1 MALIQTV
8 VIALVT
14 LGILVAFHEFGHF
27 WVARRCGVKV
37 LRFSIGFGKAIWQT
51 TDRYGTEYTVA
62 AIPLGGYVKML
73 DEREGEVAPSERAS
87 AFNGQS
93 VWKRIAIVSAGPLAN
108 FLLAILVFWGLFL
121 RGESGLVP
129 VIEDVEPNTPAYF
142 AGLESGQEIVS
153 VDGRET
159 PTVNALNFGLLE
171 RLGDT
176 GEIEIAA
183 RYPGSDVIYSSSA
196 PINRWL
202 AGVENPDP
210 LRGLGITLEMP
221 VVLAVV
227 DEVTPEGPAERA
239 GFLPGDEIIAAD
251 GQTISDWNDWVD
263 YVRSRPGSRLV
274 ATVIR
279 DGMRLPIEVVP
290 ERRSLEGGDIGSVG
304 MSVRVPAFP
313 ADRVRTFERGPVEAL
328 MAAVTRTLDL
338 TLFTFESMIK
348 MLKGLISTDNLSGPI
363 TIAQI
368 AASSAES
375 GLLSWFS
382 FLALLSVSLGAL
394 NLLPI
399 PVLDGGHLLFYAI
412 EAISG
417 RAVPER
423 IQAYGY
429 QLGFALVLSLMAFAL
444 YNDVARL

>member
-1 MALIQTV
+1 MALIQTI
-8 VIALVT
+8 VIALLT

-37 LRFSIGFGKAIWQT
+37 LRFSIGFGRAIWQT
-51 TDRYGTEYTVA
+51 TDRYGTEYTIA

-73 DEREGEVAPSERAS
+73 DEREGDVAPSERGS
-87 AFNGQS
+87 AFNSQS

-108 FLLAILVFWGLFL
+108 FLFAILVFWGLFL

-129 VIEDVEPNTPAYF
+129 VIEAVEPNTPAYF

-176 GEIEIAA
+176 GEVEIAA

-210 LRGLGITLEMP
+210 LSGLGITLEMP
-221 VVLAVV
+221 VILAVV

-239 GFLPGDEIIAAD
+239 GFLPGDEIVAAD
-251 GQTISDWNDWVD
+251 DETISDWGDWVD
-263 YVRSRPGSRLV
+263 YVRSRPGSRVV
-274 ATVIR
+274 ATVVR

-304 MSVRVPAFP
+304 MSVQVPAFP
-313 ADRVRTFERGPVEAL
+313 EDRVRTFERGPIEAL
-328 MAAVTRTLDL
+328 VAAVNRTLDL

-348 MLKGLISTDNLSGPI
+348 MLKGLISPDNLSGPI

-399 PVLDGGHLLFYAI
+399 PVLDGGHLLFYGI

>member
-1 MALIQTV
+1 MALIQTI
-8 VIALVT
+8 VIALLT

-51 TDRYGTEYTVA
+51 TDRYGTEYTIA

-73 DEREGEVAPSERAS
+73 DEREGDVDPSERAS
-87 AFNGQS
+87 AFNCQS

-129 VIEDVEPNTPAYF
+129 VIEGVEPNTPAYF

-159 PTVNALNFGLLE
+159 PTVNALSFGLLE

-196 PINRWL
+196 PIKRWL

-210 LRGLGITLEMP
+210 LSGLGITLAMP
-221 VVLAVV
+221 VILAVV
-227 DEVTPEGPAERA
+227 NEVTPDGPAERA
-239 GFLPGDEIIAAD
+239 GFLPGDEIVAAD
-251 GQTISDWNDWVD
+251 GQTISDWTDWVD

-399 PVLDGGHLLFYAI
+399 PVLDGGHLLFYGI

>member
-1 MALIQTV
+1 MALIQTI
-8 VIALVT
+8 VIALLT

-51 TDRYGTEYTVA
+51 TDRYGTEYTIA

-73 DEREGEVAPSERAS
+73 DEREGDVDPSERAS
-87 AFNGQS
+87 AFNCQS

-129 VIEDVEPNTPAYF
+129 VIEGVEPNTPAYF

-159 PTVNALNFGLLE
+159 PTVNALSFGLLE

-210 LRGLGITLEMP
+210 LSGLGITLAMP
-221 VVLAVV
+221 VILAVV
-227 DEVTPEGPAERA
+227 NEVTPDGPAERA
-239 GFLPGDEIIAAD
+239 GFLPGDEIVAAD
-251 GQTISDWNDWVD
+251 GQTISDWTDWVD

-399 PVLDGGHLLFYAI
+399 PVLDGGHLLFYGI

>member
-1 MALIQTV
+1 MALIQTI
-8 VIALVT
+8 VIALFT
-14 LGILVAFHEFGHF
+14 LGVLVAFHEYGHF

-51 TDRYGTEYTVA
+51 TDRHGTEYTIA

-73 DEREGEVAPSERAS
+73 DEREGDVDPSERAA
-87 AFNGQS
+87 AFNRQS

-108 FLLAILVFWGLFL
+108 FLLAVLVFWALFL
-121 RGESGLVP
+121 RGESGLLP
-129 VIEDVEPNTPAYF
+129 VIDRVEPDTPAYF
-142 AGLESGQEIVS
+142 AGLETGQEIVS

-159 PTVNALNFGLLE
+159 PTVNALSFRLLE

-176 GEIEIAA
+176 GDIEIAA
-183 RYPGSDVIYSSSA
+183 RYPGSEVVYSSTA

-210 LRGLGITLEMP
+210 LDGLGITLEMP
-221 VVLAVV
+221 VILAVV

-239 GFLPGDEIIAAD
+239 GFLSGDEIVAAD
-251 GQTISDWNDWVD
+251 EEKIGEWADWVD
-263 YVRSRPGSRLV
+263 YVRSRPEVPLV
-274 ATVIR
+274 ATIIR
-279 DGMRLPIEVVP
+279 DGLRLPIKVVP

-304 MSVRVPAFP
+304 MSVRIPAFP
-313 ADRVRTFERGPVEAL
+313 EERVRRFDRGPLEAL
-328 MAAVTRTLDL
+328 KAAVVRTLDL
-338 TLFTFESMIK
+338 TLFTFESMVK
-348 MLKGLISTDNLSGPI
+348 MVKGLISPDNLSGPI
-363 TIAQI
+363 TIAKI

-375 GLLSWFS
+375 GLWSWFG

-399 PVLDGGHLLFYAI
+399 PVLDGGHLLFYGI

-417 RAVPER
+417 RPVPER
-423 IQAYGY
+423 IQAFGY
-429 QLGFALVLSLMAFAL
+429 QLGFAMVLSLMAFAL

>member
-1 MALIQTV
+1 MALIQTI
-8 VIALVT
+8 VIALLT

-37 LRFSIGFGKAIWQT
+37 LRFSIGFGRAIWQT
-51 TDRYGTEYTVA
+51 TDRYGTEYTIA

-73 DEREGEVAPSERAS
+73 DEREGDVAPSERGS
-87 AFNGQS
+87 AFNSQS

-129 VIEDVEPNTPAYF
+129 VIEAVEPNTPAYF

-176 GEIEIAA
+176 GEVEIAA

-210 LRGLGITLEMP
+210 LSGLGITLEMP
-221 VVLAVV
+221 VILAVV

-239 GFLPGDEIIAAD
+239 GFLPGDEIVAAD
-251 GQTISDWNDWVD
+251 DETISDWGDWVD
-263 YVRSRPGSRLV
+263 YVRSRPGSRVV
-274 ATVIR
+274 ATVVR

-304 MSVRVPAFP
+304 MSVQVPAFP
-313 ADRVRTFERGPVEAL
+313 EDRVRTFERGPIEAL
-328 MAAVTRTLDL
+328 VAAVNRTLDL

-348 MLKGLISTDNLSGPI
+348 MLKGLISPDNLSGPI

-399 PVLDGGHLLFYAI
+399 PVLDGGHLLFYGI

>member
-1 MALIQTV
+1 MALIQTI
-8 VIALVT
+8 VIALLT

-37 LRFSIGFGKAIWQT
+37 LRFSIGFGGAIWQT
-51 TDRYGTEYTVA
+51 TDRYGTEYTIA

-73 DEREGEVAPSERAS
+73 DEREGDVDPSERAS
-87 AFNGQS
+87 AFNCQS

-129 VIEDVEPNTPAYF
+129 VIEGVEPNTPAYF

-159 PTVNALNFGLLE
+159 PTVNALSFGLLE

-210 LRGLGITLEMP
+210 LSGLGITLAMP
-221 VVLAVV
+221 VILAVV
-227 DEVTPEGPAERA
+227 NEVTPDGPAERA
-239 GFLPGDEIIAAD
+239 GFLPGDEIVAAD
-251 GQTISDWNDWVD
+251 GQTISDWTDWVD

-290 ERRSLEGGDIGSVG
+290 ERRGLEGGDIGSVG

-399 PVLDGGHLLFYAI
+399 PVLDGGHLLFYGI

>member
-1 MALIQTV
+1 MTLIQTI
-8 VIALVT
+8 VIALLT

-51 TDRYGTEYTVA
+51 TDRYGTEYTIA

-73 DEREGEVAPSERAS
+73 DEREGDVDPSERAS
-87 AFNGQS
+87 AFNCQS

-129 VIEDVEPNTPAYF
+129 VIDEVEPNTPAYY

-183 RYPGSDVIYSSSA
+183 RYPGSDVVYSSSA

-210 LRGLGITLEMP
+210 LSGLGITLEMP
-221 VVLAVV
+221 VILAVV
-227 DEVTPEGPAERA
+227 DEITPEGPAERA
-239 GFLPGDEIIAAD
+239 GFLPGDEIVAAD
-251 GQTISDWNDWVD
+251 GQTISDWSDWVD

-304 MSVRVPAFP
+304 MSVRLPAFP
-313 ADRVRTFERGPVEAL
+313 EDRVRTFERGPLEAL
-328 MAAVTRTLDL
+328 VAAVTRTLDL

-348 MLKGLISTDNLSGPI
+348 MLKGLISPDNLSGPI

-375 GLLSWFS
+375 GLLSWLS

-399 PVLDGGHLLFYAI
+399 PVLDGGHLLFYGI

-423 IQAYGY
+423 IQVYGY
-429 QLGFALVLSLMAFAL
+429 QLGFVLVLSLMAFAL

>member
-1 MALIQTV
+1 MTLIQTI
-8 VIALVT
+8 VIALLT

-51 TDRYGTEYTVA
+51 TDRYGTEYTIA

-73 DEREGEVAPSERAS
+73 DEREGDVDPSERAS
-87 AFNGQS
+87 AFNCQS

-129 VIEDVEPNTPAYF
+129 VIDEVEPNTPAYY

-159 PTVNALNFGLLE
+159 PTVNALTFGLLE

-183 RYPGSDVIYSSSA
+183 RYPGSDVVYSSSA

-210 LRGLGITLEMP
+210 LSGLGITLEMP
-221 VVLAVV
+221 VILAVV
-227 DEVTPEGPAERA
+227 DEITPEGPAERA
-239 GFLPGDEIIAAD
+239 GFLPGDEIVAAD
-251 GQTISDWNDWVD
+251 GQTISDWSDWVD

-304 MSVRVPAFP
+304 MSVRLPAFP
-313 ADRVRTFERGPVEAL
+313 EDRVRTFERGPVEAL
-328 MAAVTRTLDL
+328 VAAVTRTLDL

-348 MLKGLISTDNLSGPI
+348 MLKGLISPDNLSGPI

-375 GLLSWFS
+375 GLFSWFS

-399 PVLDGGHLLFYAI
+399 PVLDGGHLLFYGI

-423 IQAYGY
+423 IQVYGY

>member
-1 MALIQTV
+1 MTLIQTI
-8 VIALVT
+8 VIALLT

-51 TDRYGTEYTVA
+51 TDRYGTEYTIA

-73 DEREGEVAPSERAS
+73 DEREGDVDPSERAS
-87 AFNGQS
+87 AFNCQS

-129 VIEDVEPNTPAYF
+129 VIDEVEPNTPAYY

-183 RYPGSDVIYSSSA
+183 RYPGSDVVYSSSA

-210 LRGLGITLEMP
+210 LSGLGITLEMP
-221 VVLAVV
+221 VILAVV
-227 DEVTPEGPAERA
+227 DEITPEGPAERA
-239 GFLPGDEIIAAD
+239 GFLPGDEIVAAD
-251 GQTISDWNDWVD
+251 GQTISDWSDWVD

-313 ADRVRTFERGPVEAL
+313 EDRVRTFERGPVEAL
-328 MAAVTRTLDL
+328 VAAVTRTLDL

-348 MLKGLISTDNLSGPI
+348 MLKGLISPDNLSGPI

-375 GLLSWFS
+375 GLFSWFS

-399 PVLDGGHLLFYAI
+399 PVLDGGHLLFYGI

-423 IQAYGY
+423 IQVYGY
-429 QLGFALVLSLMAFAL
+429 QLGFVLVLSLMAFAL

>member
-1 MALIQTV
+1 MTLIQTI
-8 VIALVT
+8 VIALLT

-51 TDRYGTEYTVA
+51 TDRYGTEYTIA

-73 DEREGEVAPSERAS
+73 DEREGDVDPSERAS
-87 AFNGQS
+87 AFNCQS

-129 VIEDVEPNTPAYF
+129 VIDEVEPNTPAYY

-183 RYPGSDVIYSSSA
+183 RYPGSDVVYSSSA

-210 LRGLGITLEMP
+210 LSGLGITLEMP
-221 VVLAVV
+221 VILAVV
-227 DEVTPEGPAERA
+227 DEITPEGPAERA
-239 GFLPGDEIIAAD
+239 GFLPGDEIVAAD
-251 GQTISDWNDWVD
+251 GQTISDWSDWVD

-313 ADRVRTFERGPVEAL
+313 EDRVRTFERGPVEAL
-328 MAAVTRTLDL
+328 VAAVTRTLDL

-348 MLKGLISTDNLSGPI
+348 MLKVLISPDNLSGPI

-375 GLLSWFS
+375 GLFSWFS

-399 PVLDGGHLLFYAI
+399 PVLDGGHLLFYGI

-423 IQAYGY
+423 IQVYGY